1 MMSDLSGEYENEN
14 AYDSIRFKC
23 EFGLNVSD
31 ESEKQVEKQCDPRIS
46 ISEGIR
52 RSDDFEKLRINL

>member
-1 MMSDLSGEYENEN
+1 MIDLSEEN
-14 AYDSIRFKC
+14 ANASNSIRFKC
-23 EFGLNVSD
+23 EFDSNVND
-31 ESEKQVEKQCDPRIS
+31 KSEWQNEKHPDPRIS